1 MKLNLTILLV
11 LSSLLFASC
20 DIGGYGKK
28 VKVSDQTEIFIKN
41 DATEDDAKKLG
52 TFFDTTWKEQ
62 TNKKSFQLS
71 KDSGNYTVRMVV
83 NEDKIK
89 ADTTLNISF
98 QAIQFLIEQQVFKGN
113 KVTLILTDN
122 KFKDIMTVK
131 SSPSLF
137 NGEQAPTN
145 DSTNVDK

>member
-1 MKLNLTILLV
+1 MFSAV
-11 LSSLLFASC
+11 LFASC

-41 DATEDDAKKLG
+41 DATEAEAKKLG
-52 TFFDTTWKEQ
+52 NYFDSTWKEQ

-83 NEDKIK
+83 DADKVK
-89 ADTTLNISF
+89 NDTTLDISF
-98 QAIQFLIEQQVFKGN
+98 QAIQFLIEEQVFKGS

-122 KFKDIMTVK
+122 KFNDIRTVK
-131 SSPSLF
+131 SSSSLF
-137 NGEQAPTN
+137 QGEQTNN
-145 DSTNVDK
+145 DSTNVEK